1 MPVNINNNTAQNQ
14 VQSSPAAVVG
24 APVAALPLLVSP
36 VVYPAIVA
44 VNGGSTAIA
53 GVSGA
58 VVIQPLVNPAAIA
71 AYTINLSAP
80 LPGGPAYIV
89 VTCLGGI
96 TALTVTGAIAVPAGA
111 LAAANSSLILVWNG
125 STWVIG

>member
-24 APVAALPLLVSP
+24 APVAALPLLVAP